1 MKQKNF
7 FMMLVLAFGV
17 TTFMTAQVP
26 SYVPTNGLVGYWP
39 FNGNANDMS
48 TNANNGT
55 NNGASL
61 TTDRFGMANSAYSF
75 DGTTNH
81 ISVNNSASIN
91 PTSISI
97 SGWFNTNELPLN
109 SGDKANSLISK
120 WAGRY
125 NCNNDGDNYTIQLSK
140 PANTSVLIGATSM
153 NNFSANAINSSNYQ
167 LTTSKWIHFVY
178 IHNQNTGESLYL
190 DGQLV
195 SQNNI
200 TGALCSTNNDLHFG
214 ADIYQGVF
222 NRHFNGKIDDIG
234 IWNRALTEQ
243 EISNLYNANICYQ
256 SVTVTDT
263 LIINTGILGYNPIT
277 YDNAITMYP
286 NPAKDHLTIDCGTLA
301 KVTGYQIKVTNA
313 LGQEVFKTT
322 LNQQQITTPLN
333 AWGGTG
339 MYFVNVYNAQGQQI
353 EVRKIILQ

>member
-55 NNGASL
+55 NNGATL
-61 TTDRFGMANSAYSF
+61 TTDRFGNTASAYSF
-75 DGTTNH
+75 NGTSNYIKVLDNNSLDLTQNLTLSSWIEPNSLNAEQGILGKGTNTTSTGYALHHKVLNPEKTGVSLQNLSTSSTTFINTSQLSINNWHHLLATYNGSELKLYLNGVLVNTTTTN
-81 ISVNNSASIN
+81 I
-91 PTSISI
+91 
-97 SGWFNTNELPLN
+97 
-109 SGDKANSLISK
+109 
-120 WAGRY
+120 
-125 NCNNDGDNYTIQLSK
+125 
-140 PANTSVLIGATSM
+140 
-153 NNFSANAINSSNYQ
+153 
-167 LTTSKWIHFVY
+167 
-178 IHNQNTGESLYL
+178 
-190 DGQLV
+190 QLV
-195 SQNNI
+195 SNSL
-200 TGALCSTNNDLHFG
+200 TDLFIG
-214 ADIYQGVF
+214 SEFSNFRY
-222 NRHFNGKIDDIG
+222 FNGKIDDVG

-243 EISNLYNANICYQ
+243 EISDLFNANICYQ

-301 KVTGYQIKVTNA
+301 KVTGYQIKVTNS

>member
-1 MKQKNF
+1 
-7 FMMLVLAFGV
+7 LVFG
-17 TTFMTAQVP
+17 T
-26 SYVPTNGLVGYWP
+26 GLPQNRVY
-39 FNGNANDMS
+39 FNGN
-48 TNANNGT
+48 
-55 NNGASL
+55 
-61 TTDRFGMANSAYSF
+61 
-75 DGTTNH
+75 
-81 ISVNNSASIN
+81 
-91 PTSISI
+91 
-97 SGWFNTNELPLN
+97 
-109 SGDKANSLISK
+109 
-120 WAGRY
+120 
-125 NCNNDGDNYTIQLSK
+125 
-140 PANTSVLIGATSM
+140 
-153 NNFSANAINSSNYQ
+153 
-167 LTTSKWIHFVY
+167 
-178 IHNQNTGESLYL
+178 
-190 DGQLV
+190 
-195 SQNNI
+195 
-200 TGALCSTNNDLHFG
+200 
-214 ADIYQGVF
+214 
-222 NRHFNGKIDDIG
+222 IDDVG

-243 EISNLYNANICYQ
+243 EISDLYNANICYQ